1 MTIDPADAPDVEFPR
16 LKKSVVEVWRNAP
29 EHVTVEILDGEAVMM
44 ARPRTTHARAAGE
57 LHAELRNPF
66 DRGRGGPGGWIFL
79 LEPELH
85 LGAGPD
91 IVVPDIAG
99 WRRERMPALPDVAAL
114 TLAPDWVC
122 EALSD
127 STAAVDRGR
136 KMRIYRREGV
146 GHLWFVDTRAKVLE
160 VWRNVDGRWHEVD
173 SFEGDGRV
181 RATPFDAVEL
191 DLAALWAP

>member
-79 LEPELH
+79 LEPERH